1 MEYPKLTAFNEYIQL
16 EKIQDKDLALEIQT
30 LLVIGGFLKPG
41 KVTFPA
47 TREAFVKFKES
58 AYLTGGNDVLGKST
72 AEALVKLAVAGK
84 RKKPATLAERI
95 IAYCED
101 KGYQIDRNPGEK
113 NIIYVEGMNPDGTL
127 NEDELN
133 VWNDLRMVIEFKNDK
148 PEIIGCWQATTE
160 PGRYY
165 VQNPMNA
172 NGAARIA
179 FGQYRAWQL
188 GTHGNADPHEALVQT
203 GGPVTV
209 HRDTNRDGS
218 RAGDMVESGFFGINQ
233 HWGGDSPESDIG
245 RWSAGCQVGRTRQGH
260 REFMKIIKSDPRFQK
275 NDEYVFSSII
285 IPGDE
290 LVKAYPA

>member
-1 MEYPKLTAFNEYIQL
+1 MEYPKLAAFSGYIPL
-16 EKIQDKDLALEIQT
+16 ENIRDKDLALEIQT

-41 KVTFPA
+41 KVNFSS
-47 TREAFVKFKES
+47 TREAFIKFKES
-58 AYLTGGNDVLGKST
+58 AYLTGANELGKST
-72 AEALVKLAVAGK
+72 ADALLKLAGVGK
-84 RKKPATLAERI
+84 KKPTTLAERI

-101 KGYQIDRNPGEK
+101 KQYQIDRNPGEK
-113 NIIYVEGMNPDGTL
+113 NIIYIEGMNPDGTL
-127 NEDELN
+127 NEDQLN
-133 VWNDLRMVIEFKNDK
+133 VWNDLRIVIEFKNDK

-165 VQNPMNA
+165 VVNPINS

-179 FGQYRAWQL
+179 FGQYRAWQR
-188 GTHGNADPHEALVQT
+188 GTHGNADPHEALIQT

-209 HRDTNRDGS
+209 HRDQNRDGS

-260 REFMKIIKSDPRFQK
+260 REFMKIVKSDPRYV
-275 NDEYVFSSII
+275 NNSEYVFSSII
-285 IPGDE
+285 IPGDD
-290 LVKAYPA
+290 LVKKYPG

>member
-1 MEYPKLTAFNEYIQL
+1 MEYPKLTAFSGYTQL
-16 EKIQDKDLALEIQT
+16 ENIQDRDLALEIQT

-41 KVTFPA
+41 KVTFPV

-58 AYLTGGNDVLGKST
+58 AHLAGANELGKST
-72 AEALVKLAVAGK
+72 ADALLKLAGVGK
-84 RKKPATLAERI
+84 KKPTTLAERI

-101 KGYQIDRNPGEK
+101 KQYQIDRNPGEK
-113 NIIYVEGMNPDGTL
+113 NIIYIEGMNPDGTL
-127 NEDELN
+127 NEDQLN
-133 VWNDLRMVIEFKNDK
+133 VWNDLRIVIEFKNDK

-165 VQNPMNA
+165 VVNPINS

-188 GTHGNADPHEALVQT
+188 GTHGNADPHEALIQT

-209 HRDTNRDGS
+209 HRDKNRDGS
-218 RAGDMVESGFFGINQ
+218 RAGDMVESGYFGINQ

-260 REFMKIIKSDPRFQK
+260 REFMKIVKSDPRFL
-275 NDEYVFSSII
+275 NNNRYVFSSII
-285 IPGDE
+285 IPGDD
-290 LVKAYPA
+290 LVKTYPG